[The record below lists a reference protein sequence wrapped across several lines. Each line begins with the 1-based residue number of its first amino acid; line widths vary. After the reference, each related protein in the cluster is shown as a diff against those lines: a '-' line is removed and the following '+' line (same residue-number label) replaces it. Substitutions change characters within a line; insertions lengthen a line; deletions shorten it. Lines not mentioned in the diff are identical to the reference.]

1 MEFDSDFD
9 EMLLLHLIRD
19 NNVLKRA
26 KELKMKP
33 EDMLS
38 SDIAG
43 IRLYSLILEA
53 VLNVGQAPINR
64 NLLTNLVKSAAK
76 VNLLEL
82 PENLSD
88 LFDYFYTDE
97 VNSEY
102 ICGILPEFI
111 KARRLTK
118 AHDINKKDPIKLLE
132 ELNKVAVDLEQT
144 DTESTIITTSP
155 FETLVYSEFKQGIL
169 TGFNEIDAKF
179 HGLAKQ
185 ECGLLLGHSGSGKTA
200 TASSIARCAA
210 LYGNKVLY
218 ISLEEPSQNIIHRW
232 YAAQFDMSYTALHYG
247 LGSQDAASKYAT
259 KMELETY
266 FREMDEGTRL
276 ALKNL
281 SIIDARAHTPI
292 TPEKIFSLIEVEA
305 NKGFIP
311 DVVIIDQLD
320 YVTPNRSLGKGAQP
334 WMEYEKAA
342 FDLDYMSNRLILGE
356 HPFALW
362 VVHQA
367 KGQMK
372 WEFGYDDIAGFKGI
386 VKPFDM
392 ALGVGRH
399 DKDHPYVNIFS
410 MKVRHCAHFRQ
421 SYYADFEKMKFA
433 VASWS
438 PEQAKAAMTP
448 KNGGGKKAGKYAE
461 EEVDESLETKKVV
474 PKKQHLL

>member
-9 EMLLLHLIRD
+9 ELLLLHLIRD
-19 NNVLKRA
+19 NTVLKKAKDLKIRA
-26 KELKMKP
+26 

-38 SDIAG
+38 SDLAG

-53 VLNVGQAPINR
+53 VLDVDQAPINR
-64 NLLTNLVKSAAK
+64 NLLSTLVKQKAKDNLVEIPD
-76 VNLLEL
+76 NLDE
-82 PENLSD
+82 
-88 LFDYFYTDE
+88 LFDYFYTDA
-97 VNSEY
+97 VNTEY
-102 ICGILPEFI
+102 VCSILPEFI
-111 KARRLTK
+111 RTRRLTK
-118 AHDINKKDPIKLLE
+118 AHDLNKKDPVKLLE

-144 DTESTIITTSP
+144 ETQSSTIVTSP
-155 FETLVYSEFKQGIL
+155 FAGLVTAEYKAGIL

-200 TASSIARCAA
+200 TASSIARFGA

-218 ISLEEPSQNIIHRW
+218 ISLEEPSVNIIHRW
-232 YAAQFDMSYTALHYG
+232 YAAQFDLSYTALHYG
-247 LGSQDAASKYAT
+247 LASADSSSKFAT
-259 KMELETY
+259 KMELESC
-266 FREMDEGTRL
+266 FSEMDEGTRA
-276 ALKNL
+276 ALLNL
-281 SIIDARAHTPI
+281 QIVDARAHTPI
-292 TPEKIFSLIEVEA
+292 TPDKIFNLIEAEA
-305 NKGFIP
+305 EKGFIP

-320 YVTPNRSLGKGAQP
+320 YVTPNRQLSKGAQP

-342 FDLDYMSNRLILGE
+342 FDLDYMSNKLILGE

-399 DKDHPYVNIFS
+399 DKDHPYVNLFS

-421 SYYADFEKMKFA
+421 TYYADFEKMKFA

-438 PEQAKAAMTP
+438 PEQAKNSMSP
-448 KNGGGKKAGKYAE
+448 NSGKKSKKSFADE
-461 EEVDESLETKKVV
+461 EIDDSLDEKKVKP
-474 PKKQHLL
+474 PKKHLL